1 MPFDANFLWIG
12 LVVLA
17 LVFILKSVKMVPQ
30 GMEYTVEQFGR
41 YSRTLKPGLS
51 FLIPIYESVGYK
63 MNMRERVID
72 IPSQDVI
79 TKDNVMV
86 TADAVV
92 FIQVVDPRSAAY
104 EVNNLDNAIQN
115 LCLTNVRTVVGS
127 MDLDEV
133 LSRRDEINA
142 KLLTVIDSATDPWG
156 TKVTRIEIKDLSPP
170 HDITQA
176 MNKQMKAEREKRAE
190 ILMAEGHKQSQILNA
205 EGEKEAAVREA
216 EGRREAAFLDAEA
229 REREAEAEAKATEMV
244 SVAIAK
250 GDVNAVNYFVAQD
263 YVKAFEKL
271 ASSPNQKTIIVPA
284 ELSALAATVGGLGA
298 LIEAGGKSQK
308 K

>member
-1 MPFDANFLWIG
+1 MPIDSNLLWIG
-12 LVVLA
+12 LAVLA
-17 LVFILKSVKMVPQ
+17 VVFAMKSIKMVPQ
-30 GMEYTVEQFGR
+30 GMEYTVEEFGR
-41 YSRTLKPGLS
+41 YSRTLKPGLT
-51 FLIPIYESVGYK
+51 FLIPIYQNIGYK

-104 EVNNLDNAIQN
+104 EVNSLDNAIQN

-216 EGRREAAFLDAEA
+216 EGRRQAAFLDAEA
-229 REREAEAEAKATEMV
+229 REREAEAEARATEMV

-250 GDVNAVNYFVAQD
+250 GDVNAINYFVAQD
-263 YVKAFEKL
+263 YVRAFEAL
-271 ASSPNQKTIIVPA
+271 AKSPNQKTIIVPA
-284 ELSALAATVGGLGA
+284 ELSSLAATVGGLSA
-298 LIEAGGKSQK
+298 LLEAGAKNK

>member
-1 MPFDANFLWIG
+1 MEAGSIAMIV
-12 LVVLA
+12 LVLLAIVTVLKA
-17 LVFILKSVKMVPQ
+17 VKAVPQ
-30 GMEYTVEQFGR
+30 GMEYTVETFGK
-41 YSRTLKPGLS
+41 YTKTLKPGLS
-51 FLIPIYESVGYK
+51 FIVPFIESVGYK

-92 FIQVVDPRSAAY
+92 FIQVVDAQSAAY
-104 EVNNLDNAIQN
+104 EVNSLDNAIQN

-205 EGEKEAAVREA
+205 EGEKEAAIREA
-216 EGRREAAFLDAEA
+216 EGRRQAAFLDAEA
-229 REREAEAEAKATEMV
+229 REREAEAEARATEMV

-250 GDVNAVNYFVAQD
+250 GDVNAINYFVAQD
-263 YVKAFEKL
+263 YVKAFEAL
-271 ASSPNQKTIIVPA
+271 AKSPNQKTIIVPA
-284 ELSALAATVGGLGA
+284 ELSSLAATVGGLGA
-298 LIEAGGKSQK
+298 LLEAGAKTK

>member
-1 MPFDANFLWIG
+1 MDFATYLPII
-12 LVVLA
+12 LVVLI
-17 LVFILKSVKMVPQ
+17 VVTIFKSVKAVPQ
-30 GMEYTVEQFGR
+30 GMEYTVEQFGK
-41 YSRTLKPGLS
+41 YTRTLKPGLS
-51 FLIPIYESVGYK
+51 FIIPYFESVGYK

-79 TKDNVMV
+79 TKDNAMV

-92 FIQVVDPRSAAY
+92 FIQVIDARAAAY
-104 EVNNLDNAIQN
+104 EVNNLDNAIKN

-142 KLLTVIDSATDPWG
+142 KLLTVIDAATDPWG

-190 ILMAEGHKQSQILNA
+190 VLMAEGQKQSQILKA
-205 EGEKEAAVREA
+205 EGEKEAAIREA
-216 EGRREAAFLDAEA
+216 EGRRQAAFLDAEA

-244 SVAIAK
+244 STAIAR

-263 YVKAFEKL
+263 YVKAFEQL
-271 ASSPNQKTIIVPA
+271 AMSPNQKTVIVPA
-284 ELSALAATVGGLGA
+284 ELSNLAATVGGLGA
-298 LIEAGGKSQK
+298 LIEAGKGSK
-308 K
+308 

>member
-1 MPFDANFLWIG
+1 MNFDSNLIWIG
-12 LVVLA
+12 LLVLA
-17 LVFILKSVKMVPQ
+17 VVFVLKSVKMVPQ

-104 EVNNLDNAIQN
+104 EVNSLDNAIQN

-216 EGRREAAFLDAEA
+216 EGRRQAAFLDAEA

-244 SVAIAK
+244 SMAIAK
-250 GDVNAVNYFVAQD
+250 GDVNAINYFVAQD
-263 YVKAFEKL
+263 YVKAFEAL
-271 ASSPNQKTIIVPA
+271 ATSGNQKTLIVPA
-284 ELSALAATVGGLGA
+284 ELSSLAATVGGLEA
-298 LIEAGGKSQK
+298 LINAGKGAK
-308 K
+308 

>member
-1 MPFDANFLWIG
+1 MENLSSLIPIG
-12 LVVLA
+12 LVVLII
-17 LVFILKSVKMVPQ
+17 VTIFKTVKAVPQ
-30 GMEYTVEQFGR
+30 GMEYTVEQFGK
-41 YSRTLKPGLS
+41 YTRTLKPGLS
-51 FLIPIYESVGYK
+51 FIIPFFETVGYK

-79 TKDNVMV
+79 TKDNAMV

-92 FIQVVDPRSAAY
+92 FIQVVDARSAAY
-104 EVNNLDNAIQN
+104 EVNNLDNAIKN

-176 MNKQMKAEREKRAE
+176 MNKQMKAEREKRAD
-190 ILMAEGHKQSQILNA
+190 ILMAEGQKQSQILKA

-244 SVAIAK
+244 SMAIAR
-250 GDVNAVNYFVAQD
+250 GDVNAVNYFVAQE

-271 ASSPNQKTIIVPA
+271 ANSPNQKTVIVPA
-284 ELSALAATVGGLGA
+284 ELSSLAATVGGVGA
-298 LIEAGGKSQK
+298 LLEAGAKSK